1 MMKSLK
7 QVKRTKTYRLE
18 KTCSEME
25 QYQFTDPSEQY
36 STATSSFMATK
47 RSPKPS
53 TPEVEFPTSPQLLF
67 GEEILHF
74 SHPQHPLSKMDLPD
88 LFNCVGC
95 REYGSGKRF
104 VCQQCDFQ
112 MHDFCALAP
121 PALKA
126 HPFHS
131 QHSLL
136 FHSKPVKSGKGT
148 KSKCDVCGKPTKGC
162 GFLCTACAFNM
173 HPCCAML
180 NTEIEYPPHPHTL
193 RLMPATPASADPASS
208 AVSCAEC
215 KKRKSGKVYRCTVC
229 DYHLHAQC
237 AKAKING
244 LLANGIR
251 LPDKPSVLAAAAR
264 VASQVVIEFI
274 GGLVEGIGES
284 VGDVLVQNI
293 AKGAPPNNANI
304 NAPTPKPR
312 YK

>member
-1 MMKSLK
+1 MKSLK
-7 QVKRTKTYRLE
+7 QVKKTRTYKLE
-18 KTCSEME
+18 RSSSTME
-25 QYQFTDPSEQY
+25 YQITAPSDHQY
-36 STATSSFMATK
+36 STGYVTK
-47 RSPKPS
+47 KSPP
-53 TPEVEFPTSPQLLF
+53 PPVEFPTSPQLIF

-74 SHPQHPLSKMDLPD
+74 SHPQHPLSMVDLPD

-95 REYGSGKRF
+95 KEYGSGKRF

-112 MHDFCALAP
+112 LHDFCALAP

-131 QHSLL
+131 QHSVL
-136 FHSKPVKSGKGT
+136 FHSKPAKTGMA
-148 KSKCDVCGKPTKGC
+148 KSKCDVCGKPTKGFA
-162 GFLCTACAFNM
+162 FLCTACAFQM

-193 RLMPATPASADPASS
+193 KMLPTTSSTAPDPASF
-208 AVSCAEC
+208 VCGEC
-215 KKRKSGKVYRCTVC
+215 KKRRSGKVYRCTVC
-229 DYHLHAQC
+229 KYHLHAVC
-237 AKAKING
+237 AKTKING
-244 LLANGIR
+244 LQANGIR
-251 LPDKPSVLAAAAR
+251 TPEKPSVLAAAAR

-293 AKGAPPNNANI
+293 AKGNNGPAN
-304 NAPTPKPR
+304 ASPKPR